1 MDCALIHIK
10 NSRSSPLHPSCR
22 LFSQLQE
29 CAREGAAPS
38 HWAGACSCIAT
49 RNRLLEKRARRISNS
64 GQESG
69 RHVFY
74 VGKGTW
80 VQIHGLRTLR
90 SLASNTQL
98 RLSLRAAPCSSR
110 AHNGGFLAQT
120 RCVLFS
126 GISLAGVFT
135 SLLLVQPSPDMNA
148 WLVSASGGRLR
159 DCPGLRQQPLCP
171 RCPAPR
177 HFAPTWTVCSLSP
190 CLCSSVPSL
199 GSPGAHSRYST
210 GSIFTTRGE
219 GPVCGGSPLA
229 GTLGE
234 SSFQEK

>member
-80 VQIHGLRTLR
+80 VQIYGLRTLR

-98 RLSLRAAPCSSR
+98 RLSLRAAPCPSR
-110 AHNGGFLAQT
+110 AHSGGFLAQT

-135 SLLLVQPSPDMNA
+135 SFLLVQPSPDMNA
-148 WLVSASGGRLR
+148 WA
-159 DCPGLRQQPLCP
+159 GLRQRWEVGGLPWAPPAAPVPTLPRTPPLCP
-171 RCPAPR
+171 HMDSLFPL
-177 HFAPTWTVCSLSP
+177 SLSLQLRALSGKP
-190 CLCSSVPSL
+190 
-199 GSPGAHSRYST
+199 
-210 GSIFTTRGE
+210 RG
-219 GPVCGGSPLA
+219 
-229 GTLGE
+229 T
-234 SSFQEK
+234 Q